1 MLLPW
6 KSNEFYGVGESVGSS
21 MTVGVRVAVG
31 SVVVRVA
38 VMESELVIVTEA
50 EGDVVN
56 VAVWVGVSVTVGVMV
71 AK

>member
-1 MLLPW
+1 MI
-6 KSNEFYGVGESVGSS
+6 SNEVYGVGESVGSS